1 MADDDEWLRFQAELA
16 AVEQTAGAE
25 ETPQDGA
32 SAGAALAPPKTLPP
46 PAAPPPTRPPPAAV
60 AHAPAVVAKPPV
72 TSAPAT
78 QAHQFSAPPVAPL
91 APPPVPPS
99 MANQGYQQQDM
110 YGQPGMMQ
118 GGMGMG
124 MGGMGMGGMGMGM
137 GMHGMGGMGM
147 GMQQPPPPPPAQQQQ
162 QQQGGAAAAGKA
174 GGSKPQQAGKKKV
187 LLREAGGQKW
197 VDPTLNEWPD
207 NDFRIFVGDLGNEVT
222 DDLLSKS
229 FSKYSSFA
237 KAKIVRDP
245 RTKKSKGYGF
255 VSFLD
260 GNDFA
265 KALREMNGKY
275 IGNRPCKLS
284 KSNWEERTVRK
295 VNFKEPA
302 NKKQKR

>member
-1 MADDDEWLRFQAELA
+1 MADEEWLRFQAELA
-16 AVEQTAGAE
+16 AVEQHVVTEEPQQGGPAAG
-25 ETPQDGA
+25 
-32 SAGAALAPPKTLPP
+32 SALPV
-46 PAAPPPTRPPPAAV
+46 APPPTRPPPIAV
-60 AHAPAVVAKPPV
+60 AQAPPVVSKPPV
-72 TSAPAT
+72 TAMAAP
-78 QAHQFSAPPVAPL
+78 QGPQFSAPPAASL
-91 APPPVPPS
+91 APPVPGL
-99 MANQGYQQQDM
+99 MANQGFQQQGM

-118 GGMGMG
+118 AAMGMG
-124 MGGMGMGGMGMGM
+124 MGGMPMGMGM
-137 GMHGMGGMGM
+137 GGTGMGM
-147 GMQQPPPPPPAQQQQ
+147 QQQQ
-162 QQQGGAAAAGKA
+162 QQQPAGGGGSAAAGGAAKP
-174 GGSKPQQAGKKKV
+174 GGSKQQQGGKKKV

-207 NDFRIFVGDLGNEVT
+207 NDFRIFVGDIGNEVT
-222 DDLLSKS
+222 DDLLAKS

-237 KAKIVRDP
+237 KAKVVRDP

-284 KSNWEERTVRK
+284 KSSWDERTVRK
-295 VNFKEPA
+295 VTLREPPAGNA